1 MLIRNEEDKDRG
13 AVDELVAAE
22 FDTGAEADFVGRLRE
37 GPPPVVSL
45 VAEEEGDVFGHI
57 LFAPVPLE
65 GDPEAKLMG
74 LGSLAVVPEQQGKG
88 IGSALMREGLERCR
102 TLGASAVVALGH
114 AGYYGRFGFVPA
126 AHFGIRFKHVLPDDA
141 FLAMEL
147 EPGALQGKSGTVN
160 YLAPLRG

>member
-1 MLIRNEEDKDRG
+1 MLIRDEEDKDRG

-45 VAEEEGDVFGHI
+45 VAEEESGVVGHI
-57 LFAPVPLE
+57 LLAPVPLE
-65 GDPEAKLMG
+65 GNPDARLMG
-74 LGSLAVVPEQQGKG
+74 LGSLAVVPEHQGKG

-102 TLGASAVVALGH
+102 ALGSDGVVALGPG
-114 AGYYGRFGFVPA
+114 GYYSRFGFVPA
-126 AHFGIRFKHVLPDDA
+126 ARFGIRFRHALPEDA

-147 EPGALQGKSGTVN
+147 KRGALQGKSGTVN
-160 YLAPLRG
+160 YLAPLRS